1 MSVSWKLF
9 ISKAFQLRKN
19 RQFFPEF
26 IFDQN
31 VSTEFRCL
39 FMVRQEVIFSR
50 SFSINLYVKKKWK
63 IDFYSCK
70 EIVIRSGYWKL
81 FLNQGYMLLVINMNL
96 YVSVFQ
102 FLPDSS
108 TYCELKSLAI
118 SPQRMTLLVKIML
131 TTVEKSFSH

>member
-31 VSTEFRCL
+31 VSIEFRCL
-39 FMVRQEVIFSR
+39 FMVSQEVIFRR
-50 SFSINLYVKKKWK
+50 SFSINLYVKKKKWK

-70 EIVIRSGYWKL
+70 EIV
-81 FLNQGYMLLVINMNL
+81 YMLLVINMNL
-96 YVSVFQ
+96 YVPVFQ

>member
-1 MSVSWKLF
+1 
-9 ISKAFQLRKN
+9 
-19 RQFFPEF
+19 
-26 IFDQN
+26 
-31 VSTEFRCL
+31 
-39 FMVRQEVIFSR
+39 
-50 SFSINLYVKKKWK
+50 
-63 IDFYSCK
+63 
-70 EIVIRSGYWKL
+70 
-81 FLNQGYMLLVINMNL
+81 MLLVINMNL